1 MDYVQFCV
9 LFKYKL
15 ATMAQQFWM
24 ILNMLIAL
32 YMANIS
38 QSIKKMVI
46 DLYNK
51 N

>member
-1 MDYVQFCV
+1 VDYVQFCV

-38 QSIKKMVI
+38 QSIKKMVLI
-46 DLYNK
+46 YIIK